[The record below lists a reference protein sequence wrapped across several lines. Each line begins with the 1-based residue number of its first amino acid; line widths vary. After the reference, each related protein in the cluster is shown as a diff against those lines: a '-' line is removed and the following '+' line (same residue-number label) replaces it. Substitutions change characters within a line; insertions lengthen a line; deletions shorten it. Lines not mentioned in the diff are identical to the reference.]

1 MENIIVKAPCI
12 EMKELEN
19 LFIELT
25 ANNCNL
31 NCPHCYLTSKNKKLK
46 DYLPFEKIRQA
57 LLTIDRKKL
66 KFIHLTGAEPM
77 LHPEFNHILRLCLK
91 CASVVIHTNAYSIN
105 DKKSRFLRKVEEENA
120 FGHEIVFMLSLD
132 SYIEKENDMHRARG
146 SFRKVLC
153 AIQSLLKYDFS
164 PVISIVNHNNIQE
177 DILKNGFKELFS
189 SIGFE
194 TTDFNFK
201 LLPLI
206 SKDKE
211 VLLPSETNY
220 DFLMTECSKSRT
232 LTING
237 VFFCPLLSNDN
248 RGKSGTDFSD
258 YSKKCYLETSYCAQC
273 IASNRFM
280 FSLDFD

>member
-1 MENIIVKAPCI
+1 MENIILKAPCV

-31 NCPHCYLTSKNKKLK
+31 NCPHCYLDSKNKKLK
-46 DYLPFEKIRQA
+46 DFLPFEKIRQA
-57 LLTIDRKKL
+57 LLSIDRKKL
-66 KFIHLTGAEPM
+66 KFIHLTGAEPT

-105 DKKSRFLRKVEEENA
+105 DKKARFLRRVEEENSL
-120 FGHEIVFMLSLD
+120 GNEIVFMLSLD
-132 SYIEKENDMHRARG
+132 SYFEKENDMYRARG

-153 AIQSLLKYDFS
+153 AIQSLLKYEYN
-164 PVISIVNHNNIQE
+164 PIISIVNHKNIQE

-194 TTDFNFK
+194 TSDFNFK
-201 LLPLI
+201 FIPLLA
-206 SKDKE
+206 KDKE
-211 VLLPSETNY
+211 VLLPY
-220 DFLMTECSKSRT
+220 DIEYDTLLTECSKSRT

-248 RGKSGTDFSD
+248 RGKCGSDFLD
-258 YSKKCYLETSYCAQC
+258 YSKKCYLETPYCAQC
-273 IASNRFM
+273 IKFNRFL
-280 FSLDFD
+280 FSLDFT